1 MADRAQPVRS
11 GFGQG
16 AAITVAALIIACLGA
31 VMWRAD
37 APARLGPADWAAI
50 RFTVSQ
56 ALVSAALSVVCAI
69 PVARA
74 LARRRFPGRAIL
86 ITLLGAP
93 FLLPVIVAVM
103 GLLEIFGRA
112 GWINLA
118 LAALGLPRISI
129 YGAHGVILAHVFFNL
144 PLATRLILQGW
155 SEIPAERFR
164 LAALLNA
171 GPSEIWYLLE
181 WPMLRRIAPGAFA
194 VIFGICLTSFSVALT
209 LGGGPKATTVEL
221 AIYQAFRFDFDLGKA
236 ALLAIVQIGL
246 TLTAGLLALRFSIR
260 DGFGAGLDRPV
271 ARWDANRRGLRVI
284 DGIAITLAAAF
295 LIVPMAAVAARG
307 ASALIA
313 LPWQVWTAALT
324 SLGVAALSLVAL
336 TCLALPMVVALA
348 GGRNRWIDLVGLM
361 GLAVSPL
368 VLGTGAF
375 VVIYPF
381 VDPAA
386 LALPVTA
393 LVNAI
398 MTLPFAL
405 RILVPAARE
414 VVDSHGRLGAHLGME
429 RGPFLRLV
437 LLPRLAPQLGFAA
450 GLGLALSLGDLGV
463 ITLFADH
470 DIATLPLQIYRLI
483 GAYRM
488 DAAAGGALLL
498 MGLAFGAFWICD
510 AKGRRHAQA

>member
-164 LAALLNA
+164 LAALAERGPVRDLVPVGMAHAAADCA
-171 GPSEIWYLLE
+171 GCFCGDLWHLPDQL
-181 WPMLRRIAPGAFA
+181 
-194 VIFGICLTSFSVALT
+194 
-209 LGGGPKATTVEL
+209 
-221 AIYQAFRFDFDLGKA
+221 FRGFDLGRRPK
-236 ALLAIVQIGL
+236 GHNGR
-246 TLTAGLLALRFSIR
+246 AGHLS
-260 DGFGAGLDRPV
+260 GVPV
-271 ARWDANRRGLRVI
+271 
-284 DGIAITLAAAF
+284 
-295 LIVPMAAVAARG
+295 
-307 ASALIA
+307 
-313 LPWQVWTAALT
+313 
-324 SLGVAALSLVAL
+324 
-336 TCLALPMVVALA
+336 
-348 GGRNRWIDLVGLM
+348 
-361 GLAVSPL
+361 
-368 VLGTGAF
+368 
-375 VVIYPF
+375 
-381 VDPAA
+381 
-386 LALPVTA
+386 
-393 LVNAI
+393 
-398 MTLPFAL
+398 
-405 RILVPAARE
+405 
-414 VVDSHGRLGAHLGME
+414 
-429 RGPFLRLV
+429 
-437 LLPRLAPQLGFAA
+437 
-450 GLGLALSLGDLGV
+450 
-463 ITLFADH
+463 
-470 DIATLPLQIYRLI
+470 
-483 GAYRM
+483 
-488 DAAAGGALLL
+488 
-498 MGLAFGAFWICD
+498 
-510 AKGRRHAQA
+510 